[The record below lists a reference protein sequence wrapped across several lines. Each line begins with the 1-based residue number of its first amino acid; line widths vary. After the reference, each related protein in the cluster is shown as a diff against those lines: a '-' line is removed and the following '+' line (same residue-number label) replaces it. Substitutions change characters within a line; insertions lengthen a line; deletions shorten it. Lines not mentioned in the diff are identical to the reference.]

1 MSIKS
6 SLIKMVIK
14 LTPNILIIWVS
25 NIILKGIAEL
35 TEFSFDLEA
44 RKVYV
49 QTRLYGEEETIE
61 VCLED
66 FAVFSDGESYRFII
80 HQAKSDRPWLNNLL
94 SRIIGKA
101 WKIPATPQLTAQLE
115 LLTELFKSKRV
126 TAPHTIFDRLLA
138 SSHFLVR
145 ISNENKCTMAA
156 ACRSLA

>member
-94 SRIIGKA
+94 SHIIGKA
-101 WKIPATPQLTAQLE
+101 WKIPAIPQLTAQLE
-115 LLTELFKSKRV
+115 LLTELFKAKSPALEK
-126 TAPHTIFDRLLA
+126 ID
-138 SSHFLVR
+138 
-145 ISNENKCTMAA
+145 
-156 ACRSLA
+156 